1 MWKKKGFKGLFKGTY
16 RKRGKRRELVLVSKS
31 PGVQVKREYP
41 SWQAAMKAGWVLK
54 RGNL

>member
-1 MWKKKGFKGLFKGTY
+1 MWKKKGFKGLFKGMY

-41 SWQAAMKAGWVLK
+41 SWQAAMKSGWVLK